1 MTMEATTTI
10 VEIIDYSP
18 EYKEHFKNLNMGW
31 MSQFKIDNAQR
42 AIVEHPDEQIIQ
54 KGGFIFFAEVDEKI
68 VGTGA
73 LLRESNKLYEIAYMA
88 VTPSYQGRH
97 IGKSLLKKAIDKA
110 IQAGAKQVYLVT
122 STKLKASLEMYRT
135 FGFRE
140 SPIDPE
146 MSVYQGS
153 DVKMSLNLK

>member
-1 MTMEATTTI
+1 MEATTTI

>member
-10 VEIIDYSP
+10 VEIIDYST
-18 EYKEHFKNLNMGW
+18 EYKEHFKNLNMEW
-31 MSQFKIDNAQR
+31 MSLFKIENAQL
-42 AIVEHPDEQIIQ
+42 AIVEHPEEQIIQ
-54 KGGFIFFAEVDEKI
+54 KGGFIFFAEVDAKI

-88 VTPSYQGRH
+88 VTPAYQGRH

-110 IQAGAKQVYLVT
+110 ILAGAKQVYLVT

-140 SPIDPE
+140 SPLDPE

-153 DVKMSLNLK
+153 DVKMTLNLK

>member
-18 EYKEHFKNLNMGW
+18 KFKEYFKNLNMEW
-31 MSQFKIDNAQR
+31 MSQFKIDNAHL
-42 AIVEHPDEQIIQ
+42 AIVEHPEEQIIQ
-54 KGGFIFFAEVDEKI
+54 KGGEIFFAEVDGKI

-88 VTPSYQGRH
+88 VTPAYQGRH
-97 IGKSLLKKAIDKA
+97 IGQSLLKKAIDKA
-110 IQAGAKQVYLVT
+110 ILSGAKQVYLIT

-140 SPIDPE
+140 SPFDPE

-153 DVKMSLNLK
+153 DVKMTLNLK

>member
-1 MTMEATTTI
+1 MKQAI
-10 VEIIDYSP
+10 
-18 EYKEHFKNLNMGW
+18 KL
-31 MSQFKIDNAQR
+31 KI
-42 AIVEHPDEQIIQ
+42 
-54 KGGFIFFAEVDEKI
+54 AEVDEKI